1 MSISETV
8 AKTVVETPAN
18 SVETLTENWE
28 IDLWLYKDNLV
39 I

>member
-8 AKTVVETPAN
+8 AKTVAETPAN
-18 SVETLTENWE
+18 SVEALTENWE
-28 IDLWLYKDNLV
+28 IDLWLYKGNLV